1 MKILMEQWKKYLTE
15 GEDKAIWKGYLGW
28 KVPADKVSLDGV
40 DQKYIDNRITRDGED
55 SFHITIFTPPEVR
68 GMIKDKIED
77 LIEKAKKEKRKPP
90 SKNKAKKEAKEKLMN
105 DAAAALELSY
115 EIGDTKSVEG
125 PGDGSVGEKGSD
137 SIAFFKTVKW
147 DKAQEFRAE
156 YRLPP
161 KDFHITLGIGDNGDV
176 HGVDKT

>member
-68 GMIKDKIED
+68 GMIKDKIKKAKDENKK
-77 LIEKAKKEKRKPP
+77 LSKSQAKNEVRAELEKA
-90 SKNKAKKEAKEKLMN
+90 
-105 DAAAALELSY
+105 AAGLELSY
-115 EIGDTKSVEG
+115 AIGDTKSVEG

-137 SIAFFKTVKW
+137 SIAFFKTVEW
-147 DKAQEFRAE
+147 PAAQDLRAE
-156 YRLPP
+156 YDKPK

>member
-15 GEDKAIWKGYLGW
+15 GDIPDWKGYLGW

-40 DQKYIDNRITRDGED
+40 DQKYIDNRIARDGGD

-68 GMIKDKIED
+68 GMAKD
-77 LIEKAKKEKRKPP
+77 LIKKAKDEKKKL
-90 SKNKAKKEAKEKLMN
+90 SKSQATKAVKEKLMA
-105 DAAAALELSY
+105 DAAGLELSY
-115 EIGDTKSVEG
+115 TIGDTKSVEG

-137 SIAFFKTVKW
+137 SIAFFKTVEWQAAQDLRKKY
-147 DKAQEFRAE
+147 DKPE
-156 YRLPP
+156 

>member
-1 MKILMEQWKKYLTE
+1 MKLLMEQWKKYLTE
-15 GEDKAIWKGYLGW
+15 GDIPDWKGYLGW

-55 SFHITIFTPPEVR
+55 SFHITIITPPEVR
-68 GMIKDKIED
+68 GKIIKDLK
-77 LIEKAKKEKRKPP
+77 EKEGLSGGQAKK
-90 SKNKAKKEAKEKLMN
+90 AAKEKLMA
-105 DAAAALELSY
+105 DAANLPSTY
-115 EIGDTKSVEG
+115 KIGDTKSVEG

-137 SIAFFKTVKW
+137 SIAFFKTVEW
-147 DKAQEFRAE
+147 QAAQDLREK
-156 YRLPP
+156 YGLQP